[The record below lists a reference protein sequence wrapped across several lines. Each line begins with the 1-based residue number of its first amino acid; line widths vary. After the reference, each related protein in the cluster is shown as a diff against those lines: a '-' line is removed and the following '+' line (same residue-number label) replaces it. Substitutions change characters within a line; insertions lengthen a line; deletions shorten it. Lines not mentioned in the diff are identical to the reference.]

1 MMVKNNKNKVSLL
14 TLFIILAIILDLF
27 FLYFIKYQNQNLS
40 VKEFNLN
47 NIGNII
53 NLLFTLLLL
62 TGIIVS
68 QFLKKDVINSKVFL
82 GFLFLTQLF
91 LIGAYISTIVNL
103 PFKGIYIFRQNG
115 NRLFIASLFTL
126 FSFSNFVLLFIVW
139 LSIIKT
145 NNIVI
150 LRSIVNSAI
159 LMFIILLLT
168 FLYIVKKEAGLS
180 NRQFIKSRQNIG
192 VVLGAAVWS
201 NNKPSPSLAARVDKA
216 INLYER
222 QKISKIYLTG
232 SNAPGELAESE
243 VALNYLRSLRRNIR
257 NVSIEKK
264 TTSTNEQ
271 ISFIKKVLYSNKKN
285 HIIVISDSYHLVR
298 VLEISKFQNIKI
310 DVAPSDLTQSFGSSI
325 INKVRE
331 ALALTIF
338 WFFAI

>member
-1 MMVKNNKNKVSLL
+1 MVKNNKNKVSLL

-53 NLLFTLLLL
+53 ILLFTLLLL

-150 LRSIVNSAI
+150 RSIVNSAI

-243 VALNYLRSLRRNIR
+243 VALNYLRSLND
-257 NVSIEKK
+257 
-264 TTSTNEQ
+264 T
-271 ISFIKKVLYSNKKN
+271 
-285 HIIVISDSYHLVR
+285 
-298 VLEISKFQNIKI
+298 
-310 DVAPSDLTQSFGSSI
+310 
-325 INKVRE
+325 
-331 ALALTIF
+331 
-338 WFFAI
+338 